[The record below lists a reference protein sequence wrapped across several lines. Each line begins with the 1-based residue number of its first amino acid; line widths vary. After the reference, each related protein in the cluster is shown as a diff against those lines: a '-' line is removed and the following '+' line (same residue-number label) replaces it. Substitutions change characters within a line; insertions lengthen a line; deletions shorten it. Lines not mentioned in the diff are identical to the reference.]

1 MTPLSEAKCE
11 LSNCRNRDQLFNK
24 LSSLCEQAG
33 YQYDYNR
40 SMGSNAR
47 CAAESLRYGVA
58 ELIKMAERIEARL

>member
-40 SMGSNAR
+40 SMGGNAQKAVVSGR
-47 CAAESLRYGVA
+47 CIVA
-58 ELIKMAERIEARL
+58 EIIKHAEMVEGRL

>member
-11 LSNCRNRDQLFNK
+11 LSNCRNCGQLFNK

-33 YQYDYNR
+33 YQYNYNR

-58 ELIKMAERIEARL
+58 EVIKHAERIEELL